1 MEATARVVTALNRLK
16 EPFLARPGTEMSLTD
31 AASLS
36 GLDSHLCG
44 LLLNV
49 LVDRRFLTVGS
60 NGTYR
65 LRYEESIA
73 YA

>member
-1 MEATARVVTALNRLK
+1 MEATARVVTALYRLK
-16 EPFLARPGTEMSLTD
+16 EPFLAVPGTEMSLTD

-49 LVDRRFLTVGS
+49 LVERRFLTVGS
-60 NGTYR
+60 NGAYR
-65 LRYEESIA
+65 LRYEEPIA

>member
-16 EPFLARPGTEMSLTD
+16 EPFLVLPGTEISLTD

-49 LVDRRFLTVGS
+49 LVERRFLAVGP
-60 NGTYR
+60 NGAYR
-65 LRYEESIA
+65 LRYEEPIA

>member
-16 EPFLARPGTEMSLTD
+16 EPFLVQPGTEISLPD

-36 GLDSHLCG
+36 GLDRHLCG

-60 NGTYR
+60 NGAYR
-65 LRYEESIA
+65 LRYEEPIG